1 MKKKF
6 LPHGKQRQPQRF
18 SLFLMFL
25 LVLSA
30 IALLSF
36 ASSSHAISG
45 PEYPNPLTVN
55 SFTQWFSNLLVQIQ
69 GIVGWLAVIMIVVGG
84 MIYLTSG
91 GRATQITLAKT
102 IITFALVG
110 FAIAVAAPSLLR
122 EIRDIAAGGVGGGGE
137 LITNATPIVDIVTN
151 VMNFALT
158 IIGIL
163 ATIGF
168 IISGI
173 MYISAGGDSLRAQT
187 AKRMLLYS
195 VIAVAITGAS
205 LIILKQVLQL
215 LGG

>member
-25 LVLSA
+25 LMLSA
-30 IALLSF
+30 IVLLSF

-69 GIVGWLAVIMIVVGG
+69 GIVGWLAVIMIVIGG

-122 EIRDIAAGGVGGGGE
+122 EIRDIAAGGVGGGGG

-158 IIGIL
+158 MIGIL

-168 IISGI
+168 TISGI

-195 VIAVAITGAS
+195 VIAIAITGAS